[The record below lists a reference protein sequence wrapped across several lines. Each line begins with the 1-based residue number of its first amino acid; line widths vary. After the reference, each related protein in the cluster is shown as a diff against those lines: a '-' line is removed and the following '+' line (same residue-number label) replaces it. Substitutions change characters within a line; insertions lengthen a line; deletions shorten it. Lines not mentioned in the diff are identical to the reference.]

1 MTNDQ
6 GLIPSFEYV
15 LPAIRGIQAGREYYV
30 SMCPVRFIPKLFARE
45 DEENPP
51 DQRVAR
57 SLNSKRVPDM
67 ANYILNN
74 PDNYTVSAITA
85 AIDADINFE
94 PIGIEKEGRKM
105 GRLRVPMDARF
116 QITDGQ
122 HRCAAFE
129 WALKQNPALGYETVA
144 VILVLDIGLRYSQ
157 QMFLD
162 LNRYGVH
169 PDASLAILY
178 DHRHPQATVVKAVI
192 RNINV
197 FRTLIDKEHQTL
209 PVRSGKLFTLHTLY
223 NATSMLLA
231 DWQTAEL
238 EQQIDLA
245 IRYWQ
250 AVSYCIPDWEAV
262 RQRTVSAR
270 EMRQDYVHS
279 HAIALLGL
287 GAVGSV
293 LLSVYPHSWEERLQ
307 ELRQID
313 WLRSNPDW
321 EGRIMVKGQISR
333 SRTSIGRMVAYLKGY
348 LGLPLTSQEEELENA
363 SSLVGRENSR
373 QQDQQKQRFI
383 RRNTDQFIVILSA
396 CGNPDFRQTED
407 IGVPT
412 LKLPVHSLE
421 EASQI
426 CQGYIL
432 EYELG
437 GGNWTGGQVLD
448 ARTNEQV
455 GYIACSGKIWTELED
470 WMKLK

>member
-1 MTNDQ
+1 
-6 GLIPSFEYV
+6 
-15 LPAIRGIQAGREYYV
+15 
-30 SMCPVRFIPKLFARE
+30 
-45 DEENPP
+45 
-51 DQRVAR
+51 
-57 SLNSKRVPDM
+57 
-67 ANYILNN
+67 
-74 PDNYTVSAITA
+74 
-85 AIDADINFE
+85 
-94 PIGIEKEGRKM
+94 
-105 GRLRVPMDARF
+105 
-116 QITDGQ
+116 
-122 HRCAAFE
+122 
-129 WALKQNPALGYETVA
+129 
-144 VILVLDIGLRYSQ
+144 
-157 QMFLD
+157 
-162 LNRYGVH
+162 
-169 PDASLAILY
+169 
-178 DHRHPQATVVKAVI
+178 
-192 RNINV
+192 
-197 FRTLIDKEHQTL
+197 
-209 PVRSGKLFTLHTLY
+209 
-223 NATSMLLA
+223 MLLA

-250 AVSYCIPDWEAV
+250 VVSYCIPDWEAV

-313 WLRSNPDW
+313 WSRSNPDW
-321 EGRIMVKGQISR
+321 ERRIMVKGQISR
-333 SRTSIGRMVAYLKGY
+333 SRTSVGRMVAYVKGY

-363 SSLVGRENSR
+363 SGLVGRENSR

-455 GYIACSGKIWTELED
+455 GYISYNGKIWTELED